1 MPFRRRQSSTRRPKR
16 KSGYKRRS
24 YRMGRRTIMP
34 RAPTG
39 SFASRAE
46 TYSIPA
52 TAGVV
57 YDLNDLRI
65 NAQFTAAP
73 QLAALYQYYRITS
86 VQWRLKPNFDT
97 YVAPGVVAGNPQLP
111 YLYFLYDKAGS
122 LGALNS
128 AQFEACG
135 AKPVRVDDKTI
146 LRKWKPTVRLNDA
159 QSAVPMFKASPWMPT
174 YQTDGIT
181 PNAPNHLGAVW
192 YVSKM
197 SNTDAQVYDIDV
209 TVTFQFKKPL
219 VPASQ

>member
-1 MPFRRRQSSTRRPKR
+1 MPPFRRKSAR
-16 KSGYKRRS
+16 KSKPRRKPVYKRRAMR
-24 YRMGRRTIMP
+24 YGRITRMP

-46 TYSIPA
+46 TYSIPC

-57 YDLNDLRI
+57 YDLNDIRI
-65 NAQFTAAP
+65 NAQFSVAP
-73 QLAALYQYYRITS
+73 QLASLYQYYRITS

-97 YVAPGVVAGNPQLP
+97 FVAPGVGPAPQLP
-111 YLYFLYDKAGS
+111 YLYFLYDKAGA
-122 LGALNS
+122 LGTLNS
-128 AQFEACG
+128 TQFEACG
-135 AKPVRVDDKTI
+135 AKPTRVDDKTVV
-146 LRKWKPTVRLNDA
+146 RRWKPTVRIGDPN
-159 QSAVPMFKASPWMPT
+159 QAVPMFKQSPWMPT

-197 SNTDAQVYDIDV
+197 NNVDAQVYDIDV

-219 VPASQ
+219 VTTSQ